1 MTSGFSRRTLV
12 KASAAAL
19 AASTAWNGPQVIAA
33 RSQTPATDTIEV
45 SWATWVTGPVDEDN
59 LVRQTILERFNID
72 LQMLG
77 FERGTWF
84 DQINT
89 RVGGGDVPDII
100 YRDGTTQLN
109 TYVEQGVLREVPYDA
124 IRQSSPNSFAAANAF
139 SADVWL
145 ATWNGGANYGLPFM
159 QPSQLRPFTDGWRQ
173 DYLDTLGVS
182 KSPETIEEFGDT
194 YRRIATDSPG
204 GSPGYGL
211 SLPGRGGV
219 TNSIHQ
225 FCMAYGATPV
235 MWMQLDHGSFQH
247 GAVTDGTRSALEQLA
262 AWYADGAIDPE
273 FVLTDGLGVTQ
284 KWANGTTGYVTSTWY
299 RLIPGGEHYDALKA
313 VNPDATLTMTSAPKG
328 PDGQFGY
335 MNWGPVTSSL
345 AFGTQVDDTR
355 LGRILEM
362 LEAINSDP
370 ELATLVRFGNE
381 GEHWQR
387 DAETNAVLPTADYLN
402 PANRGPLGTNFFA
415 AQVPIPTVQAEQA
428 RSDEPDLYMHAE
440 AGNVTNFVPFATYL
454 VPQDVIGRTGAYR
467 CP

>member
-145 ATWNGGANYGLPFM
+145 ATWNGGANYGLPFCSRANCVHSRM
-159 QPSQLRPFTDGWRQ
+159 A
-173 DYLDTLGVS
+173 GVRTTS
-182 KSPETIEEFGDT
+182 IRWAC
-194 YRRIATDSPG
+194 RRVRKRSRSLVTRTG
-204 GSPGYGL
+204 GSPRIVRAVRQATA
-211 SLPGRGGV
+211 SACQGGV
-219 TNSIHQ
+219 
-225 FCMAYGATPV
+225 A
-235 MWMQLDHGSFQH
+235 
-247 GAVTDGTRSALEQLA
+247 
-262 AWYADGAIDPE
+262 
-273 FVLTDGLGVTQ
+273 
-284 KWANGTTGYVTSTWY
+284 
-299 RLIPGGEHYDALKA
+299 
-313 VNPDATLTMTSAPKG
+313 
-328 PDGQFGY
+328 
-335 MNWGPVTSSL
+335 
-345 AFGTQVDDTR
+345 
-355 LGRILEM
+355 
-362 LEAINSDP
+362 
-370 ELATLVRFGNE
+370 
-381 GEHWQR
+381 
-387 DAETNAVLPTADYLN
+387 
-402 PANRGPLGTNFFA
+402 
-415 AQVPIPTVQAEQA
+415 
-428 RSDEPDLYMHAE
+428 
-440 AGNVTNFVPFATYL
+440 
-454 VPQDVIGRTGAYR
+454 
-467 CP
+467 

>member
-1 MTSGFSRRTLV
+1 M
-12 KASAAAL
+12 
-19 AASTAWNGPQVIAA
+19 
-33 RSQTPATDTIEV
+33 
-45 SWATWVTGPVDEDN
+45 
-59 LVRQTILERFNID
+59 
-72 LQMLG
+72 
-77 FERGTWF
+77 
-84 DQINT
+84 
-89 RVGGGDVPDII
+89 
-100 YRDGTTQLN
+100 
-109 TYVEQGVLREVPYDA
+109 
-124 IRQSSPNSFAAANAF
+124 
-139 SADVWL
+139 
-145 ATWNGGANYGLPFM
+145 
-159 QPSQLRPFTDGWRQ
+159 
-173 DYLDTLGVS
+173 
-182 KSPETIEEFGDT
+182 
-194 YRRIATDSPG
+194 
-204 GSPGYGL
+204 
-211 SLPGRGGV
+211 

-454 VPQDVIGRTGAYR
+454 VPQDVIGSATEMDPTRDQWLADFITGAKSLEDWDEYVTAWNEAGGAAMTESTNETFVEVDQVR
-467 CP
+467 EEIRAAVGA